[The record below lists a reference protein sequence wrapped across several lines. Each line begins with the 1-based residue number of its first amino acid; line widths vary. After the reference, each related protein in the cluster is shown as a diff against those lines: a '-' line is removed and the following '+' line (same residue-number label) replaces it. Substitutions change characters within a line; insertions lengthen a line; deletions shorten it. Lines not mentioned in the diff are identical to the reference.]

1 MSHTRLTVAG
11 MTCEACVAA
20 VREALELPGVRRVDV
35 SLGPGVV
42 EVDHAPGISV
52 GVMVA
57 AVTDTGYDVRDARSE

>member
-1 MSHTRLTVAG
+1 MTHTRLTVTG

-42 EVDHAPGISV
+42 EVDHPPSV
-52 GVMVA
+52 SVEAMVA
-57 AVTDTGYDVRDARSE
+57 AVQDTGYEVRDARSE